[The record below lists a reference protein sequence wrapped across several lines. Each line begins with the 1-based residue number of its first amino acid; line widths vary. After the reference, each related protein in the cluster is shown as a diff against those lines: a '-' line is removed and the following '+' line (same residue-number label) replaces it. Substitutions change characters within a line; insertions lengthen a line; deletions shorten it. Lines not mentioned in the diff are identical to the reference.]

1 MTFAVVLSL
10 VAAVCFGTASVL
22 QHHGANQVRRRF
34 PLNPGLLIDV
44 ARQRLWLLGIVAE
57 VAGVALHMVA
67 VNFGALSV
75 VQPLLTVGLV
85 VALPLQAVLGHPVSR
100 RALLAAVLTISGLAV
115 FLAVQPTVESRDP
128 QSIMDWLPGLLLVAI
143 VAVAALSVAFVR
155 RDGTRALGFGAAAGT
170 VFALSAALVKTWG
183 EILGE
188 GGLPALAT
196 SWELWTALGC
206 GLLGALLSQAAFQ
219 AGPLGGPLAAMM
231 VIDPVIGVSLGAIVF
246 GESFAA
252 GPMAVA
258 QAAGLTLTLAGVWL
272 LGTGEAAATDASG
285 ESAHSRDLPGRELPG
300 SRESPKSPVQQNLER
315 ASQPKLPG

>member
-1 MTFAVVLSL
+1 MLSL

-44 ARQRLWLLGIVAE
+44 ARQRLWLLGIAAE
-57 VAGVALHMVA
+57 VVGVGLHMVA
-67 VNFGALSV
+67 VNMGALSV

-100 RALLAAVLTISGLAV
+100 RALLAAILTVGGLAV

-143 VAVAALSVAFVR
+143 VASVALGVALAR
-155 RDGTRALGFGAAAGT
+155 RDRTRSLALGAAAGT

-183 EILGE
+183 AILAD

-196 SWELWTALGC
+196 SWELWTGLAC
-206 GLLGALLSQAAFQ
+206 GLVGALLSQAAFQ
-219 AGPLGGPLAAMM
+219 SGPLGGPLAAQM
-231 VIDPVIGVSLGAIVF
+231 VIDPIIGVSIGAIVF
-246 GESFAA
+246 GESFATGPLAIVQA
-252 GPMAVA
+252 G
-258 QAAGLTLTLAGVWL
+258 GLALTLAGVWL
-272 LGTGEAAATDASG
+272 LASG
-285 ESAHSRDLPGRELPG
+285 KQRAADVDPELPDTRELPDSHELPRRPSG
-300 SRESPKSPVQQNLER
+300 RRDLEH
-315 ASQPKLPG
+315 KLPG

>member
-1 MTFAVVLSL
+1 VTVAVVLSL

-85 VALPLQAVLGHPVSR
+85 VALPLQVLLGHPVRR
-100 RALLAAVLTISGLAV
+100 RALLAAILTISGLAV

-128 QSIMDWLPGLLLVAI
+128 QSIMDWLPGLLLVAA
-143 VAVAALSVAFVR
+143 VAVGALSVAFTR
-155 RDGTRALGFGAAAGT
+155 RDRTRSLGFGAAAGT

-183 EILGE
+183 EILGD
-188 GGLPALAT
+188 GGPFALAT

-219 AGPLGGPLAAMM
+219 SGPLGGPLAAMM

-246 GESFAA
+246 GESFATGA
-252 GPMAVA
+252 LAVA
-258 QAAGLTLTLAGVWL
+258 HVVGLALTLTGVCLLA
-272 LGTGEAAATDASG
+272 TGEQRMAATTDAHH
-285 ESAHSRDLPGRELPG
+285 ESPNSRGLSG
-300 SRESPKSPVQQNLER
+300 SRGSPRSSLDRNFEQASP
-315 ASQPKLPG
+315 PKLPG

>member
-1 MTFAVVLSL
+1 VLSL

-44 ARQRLWLLGIVAE
+44 ARQRLWLLGIAAE
-57 VAGVALHMVA
+57 VAGVGLHMVA
-67 VNFGALSV
+67 VNFGPLSV

-100 RALLAAVLTISGLAV
+100 RALLAAALTIAGLAV

-143 VAVAALSVAFVR
+143 AASAALGIALAR
-155 RDGTRALGFGAAAGT
+155 RGRTRSLALGAAAGM

-183 EILGE
+183 EILAA

-206 GLLGALLSQAAFQ
+206 GLMGAMLSQAAFQ
-219 AGPLGGPLAAMM
+219 SGPLGVPLATMM
-231 VIDPVIGVSLGAIVF
+231 VIDPIIGVSVGTIVF
-246 GESFAA
+246 GESFATGPLAVVQA
-252 GPMAVA
+252 GGLA
-258 QAAGLTLTLAGVWL
+258 LTLVGVWL
-272 LGTGEAAATDASG
+272 LATGKQRSAAATGVRPDS
-285 ESAHSRDLPGRELPG
+285 PG
-300 SRESPKSPVQQNLER
+300 SRELPEKSSWQRDLEH
-315 ASQPKLPG
+315 KLPG